1 MSACQLYALGSDKKK
16 FFLRLKEMLPGSQNI
31 LSKKQTVDQVNI
43 RKEWLG
49 QSTGIVIVKNIA
61 RIANAV
67 QVILVYTSVY

>member
-1 MSACQLYALGSDKKK
+1 MSACQLYVLGSDMKK

>member
-1 MSACQLYALGSDKKK
+1 MILGGSDKKK

-67 QVILVYTSVY
+67 QVTTSVY

>member
-1 MSACQLYALGSDKKK
+1 MSACQLYVLGSDKKK

-67 QVILVYTSVY
+67 QVTTSVY

>member
-1 MSACQLYALGSDKKK
+1 MSACQLYVLGSDMKK

-67 QVILVYTSVY
+67 QVTASVY

>member
-1 MSACQLYALGSDKKK
+1 MSACQLYVLGSDMKK

-67 QVILVYTSVY
+67 QVTTSVY

>member
-1 MSACQLYALGSDKKK
+1 MSACQLYVLGSDMKK

-67 QVILVYTSVY
+67 QVSTSVY

>member
-1 MSACQLYALGSDKKK
+1 MSACQLYVLGSDMKK

-61 RIANAV
+61 RIVNAV
-67 QVILVYTSVY
+67 QVTASVY